1 MSGPAQPLIRLSSAR
16 PFLSTLNTACPDADE
31 LLTRLGISRSSCDEP
46 EAHSHPIVT
55 YHLFEEVE
63 AATNDIDLPG
73 KLGAFLTPFEI
84 AATEHSGS
92 TEHHL
97 NIYGR
102 PAVMSEKRCFET
114 PFVPVQ
120 LVAFFACLFSE
131 IAARVAGSSWSAD
144 NTLVNVSDP
153 NALLDDFKGSKPI
166 LAQLTKLTCV
176 DEGTKHNGIA

>member
-1 MSGPAQPLIRLSSAR
+1 M
-16 PFLSTLNTACPDADE
+16 STLNTACPDADE
-31 LLTRLGISRSSCDEP
+31 LLTRLGISRSSFDEP

-84 AATEHSGS
+84 AATEHSSS
-92 TEHHL
+92 TGHHL

-102 PAVMSEKRCFET
+102 PAVMSDKRCFET
-114 PFVPVQ
+114 PFVSAQ

-131 IAARVAGSSWSAD
+131 IAARVAGSSRSAAE
-144 NTLVNVSDP
+144 TLVTVSDP
-153 NALLDDFKGSKPI
+153 KALPDYFNASKPI
-166 LAQLTKLTCV
+166 LTRLTKLTCL